1 MKKIIISLIIG
12 ITVSACSDF
21 TDLAPI
27 SNRNESAFYNS
38 ADDFTFAINAS
49 YTMLQQEG
57 VYGRA
62 YWTMFEMRA
71 DNTDQGPDQTG
82 LARVFT
88 DINQFTED
96 ALNEQVDAAWIGSYK
111 VIANCNVV
119 LDRIGAIDMDA
130 TQKDQII
137 GEALFLRSLMYYHL
151 AVAFG
156 NIPLQLTAFVPG
168 DQLVQVD
175 ANAVYTQLVGD
186 LATAETNL
194 SATNA
199 EVGRATKGAAA
210 TLLAKVMLTQGNKA
224 GAADVLRRIIAD
236 YNYSIIGSY
245 SDLWGAANENNGESI
260 FEVQFI
266 SGGIGQGSA
275 FTNDFSPSADLQ
287 NGEGFGRNR
296 PTLAMQNSYEAGDLR
311 FASSMGD
318 SYVDGGG
325 TTVTAN
331 YVRKF
336 ESDPPNPND
345 ADINFVVFRY
355 SDVLL
360 MLAEALG
367 ETPESYG
374 LINQLRTRANLLDI
388 DAATPGTFD
397 EKLLDERQVE
407 LAFENH
413 RWADIKR
420 FGVAAQKV
428 NEAESFIPVA
438 SVRLLFLIPQREMD
452 INASTFTQNPI

>member
-27 SNRNESAFYNS
+27 SNRNESAFYNN
-38 ADDFTFAINAS
+38 ADDFIFGINAS
-49 YTMLQQEG
+49 YAMLQEEG

-82 LARVFT
+82 LARVYT
-88 DINQFTED
+88 QINEFTED
-96 ALNEQVDAAWIGSYK
+96 ALNEQIDAAWTGSYK
-111 VIANCNVV
+111 VIANSNVI
-119 LDRIGAIDMDA
+119 LDRIGSIEMDA
-130 TQKDQII
+130 TLKSQII

-168 DQLVQVD
+168 NELTQVD

-186 LATAETNL
+186 LTTAETNL

-210 TLLAKVMLTQGNKA
+210 TLLAKVLLTQGDKI
-224 GAADVLRRIIAD
+224 GAVTVLNRIIST
-236 YNYSIIGSY
+236 YGYSLMDPY

-266 SGGIGQGSA
+266 SGGIGQGST

-296 PTLAMQNSYEAGDLR
+296 PTLAMENSYEVNDLR
-311 FASSMGD
+311 FASSMGV
-318 SYVDGGG
+318 SYVDNGGN
-325 TTVTAN
+325 TVIAN

-336 ESDPPNPND
+336 ESNPPNPND

-367 ETPESYG
+367 DSPEGYVE
-374 LINQLRTRANLLDI
+374 INKVRTRAGLLDI

-397 EKLLDERQVE
+397 EKLLHERQVE

-413 RWADIKR
+413 RWADLLR

-428 NEAESFIPVA
+428 NEAESFIPVSA
-438 SVRLLFLIPQREMD
+438 VRLLFLIPQRELD
-452 INASTFTQNPI
+452 INSNFSQNSN

>member
-1 MKKIIISLIIG
+1 MKKIIISLIFG

-27 SNRNESAFYNS
+27 SNRNESAFYNT

-49 YTMLQQEG
+49 YAMLQQEG

-96 ALNEQVDAAWIGSYK
+96 ALNEQIDAAWTGSYR
-111 VIANCNVV
+111 VIANCNVI
-119 LDRIGAIDMDA
+119 LDRIGSIDMDA
-130 TQKDQII
+130 TEKGQII

-168 DQLVQVD
+168 NVLDQVGAAD
-175 ANAVYTQLVGD
+175 VYTQLVGD
-186 LATAETNL
+186 LTTAETNL
-194 SATNA
+194 SATNS

-210 TLLAKVMLTQGNKA
+210 TLLAKVMLTQGDKT
-224 GAADVLRRIIAD
+224 GAVTVLRRIMST
-236 YNYSIIGSY
+236 YGYSLMDPY
-245 SDLWGAANENNGESI
+245 SDIWGAANENNAESI

-318 SYVDGGG
+318 SYVDNTG
-325 TTVTAN
+325 TTVIAN

-367 ETPESYG
+367 ETTESYD
-374 LINQLRTRANLLDI
+374 LINQLRTRANVAAI
-388 DAATPGTFD
+388 DAATPGSYD
-397 EKLLDERQVE
+397 EKLLNERQVE

-413 RWADIKR
+413 RWADLLR

-428 NEAESFIPVA
+428 NEAEPFIPVSA
-438 SVRLLFLIPQREMD
+438 VRTLFLIPQRELD
-452 INASTFTQNPI
+452 INSNFTQNSN

>member
-27 SNRNESAFYNS
+27 SNRNESAFYNN
-38 ADDFTFAINAS
+38 ADDFIFGLNAS
-49 YTMLQQEG
+49 YAMLQLEG

-82 LARVFT
+82 LARVYT
-88 DINQFTED
+88 QINEFTED
-96 ALNEQVDAAWIGSYK
+96 ALNEQIDAAWTGSYK
-111 VIANCNVV
+111 VIANSNVI
-119 LDRIGAIDMDA
+119 LDRIGSIDMDA
-130 TQKDQII
+130 TLKSQII

-168 DQLVQVD
+168 DVLVQTNAD
-175 ANAVYTQLVGD
+175 AVYTQLVGD
-186 LATAETNL
+186 LTTAETNL

-199 EVGRATKGAAA
+199 QVGRATKGAAA
-210 TLLAKVMLTQGNKA
+210 TLLAKVMLTQGNKS
-224 GAADVLRRIIAD
+224 GAETVLNRIIST
-236 YNYSIIGSY
+236 YGYSLMDPY

-266 SGGIGQGSA
+266 SGGIGQGST

-296 PTLAMQNSYEAGDLR
+296 PTLAMQNSYEVNDLR
-311 FASSMGD
+311 FAASMD
-318 SYVDGGG
+318 SSYVNGAGL
-325 TTVTAN
+325 TILAR

-336 ESDPPNPND
+336 ESNPPNPND

-367 ETPESYG
+367 ETAAGYIE
-374 LINQLRTRANLLDI
+374 INKVRTRAGLPDI

-397 EKLLDERQVE
+397 EKLLHERQVE

-413 RWADIKR
+413 RWADLLR

-428 NEAESFIPVA
+428 NEAEPFISVSA
-438 SVRLLFLIPQREMD
+438 VRLLFLIPQREMD
-452 INASTFTQNPI
+452 INATTFTQNPI

>member
-21 TDLAPI
+21 TELAPI
-27 SNRNESAFYNS
+27 SNRNESAFYNT
-38 ADDFTFAINAS
+38 ADDFIFGINAS
-49 YTMLQQEG
+49 YAMLQQDG

-96 ALNEQVDAAWIGSYK
+96 ALNEQIDAAWTGSYR
-111 VIANCNVV
+111 VIANCNVI
-119 LDRIGAIDMDA
+119 LDRIESIEIDA
-130 TQKDQII
+130 TLKSQII

-168 DQLVQVD
+168 DVLVQTNAD
-175 ANAVYTQLVGD
+175 AVYTQLVGD
-186 LATAETNL
+186 LTTAETNL
-194 SATNA
+194 SAANA

-210 TLLAKVMLTQGNKA
+210 TLLAKVLLTQGDKG
-224 GAADVLRRIIAD
+224 GAAIVLERIIST
-236 YNYSIIGSY
+236 YGYSLMDPY
-245 SDLWGAANENNGESI
+245 SDLWGVANENNGESI

-287 NGEGFGRNR
+287 TGEGFGRNR
-296 PTLAMQNSYEAGDLR
+296 PTVTMQNSYEVNDLR

-318 SYVDGGG
+318 TYVDGGG
-325 TTVTAN
+325 VTVTAN

-336 ESDPPNPND
+336 ESNPPNGND
-345 ADINFVVFRY
+345 SDINFVVFRY
-355 SDVLL
+355 SDVFL
-360 MLAEALG
+360 MYAEALG
-367 ETPESYG
+367 DSPAGYVE
-374 LINQLRTRANLLDI
+374 INKVRTRAGLPDI
-388 DAATPGTFD
+388 DGATPGTFD
-397 EKLLDERQVE
+397 EKLLHERQVE

-413 RWADIKR
+413 RWADLLR

-428 NEAESFIPVA
+428 NEAEPFIPVSA
-438 SVRLLFLIPQREMD
+438 VRTLFLIPQRELD
-452 INASTFTQNPI
+452 INSNFTQNSN

>member
-27 SNRNESAFYNS
+27 SNRNESAFYTN
-38 ADDFTFAINAS
+38 ADDFIFGINAS
-49 YTMLQQEG
+49 YAMLQQEG

-62 YWTMFEMRA
+62 YWTVFEMRA
-71 DNTDQGPDQTG
+71 DNTDQGPDATG
-82 LARVFT
+82 LSKVYT
-88 DINQFTED
+88 EINEFQED
-96 ALNEQVDAAWIGSYK
+96 ALNEQIDAAWTGSYK
-111 VIANCNVV
+111 VIANSNVI
-119 LDRIGAIDMDA
+119 LDRIGSIEMDA
-130 TQKDQII
+130 TLKSQII

-168 DQLVQVD
+168 DVLTQTNAD
-175 ANAVYTQLVGD
+175 AVYTQLVAD
-186 LATAETNL
+186 LTTAETNL

-199 EVGRATKGAAA
+199 EAGRATKGAAA
-210 TLLAKVMLTQGNKA
+210 TLLAKVLLTQGNKS
-224 GAADVLRRIIAD
+224 GAETVLDRIIST
-236 YNYSIIGSY
+236 YGYSLMDPY

-266 SGGIGQGSA
+266 SGGIGQGST

-296 PTLAMQNSYEAGDLR
+296 PTLAMQNSYEVIDLR
-311 FASSMGD
+311 FASSMGV
-318 SYVDGGG
+318 SYVDNGGN
-325 TTVTAN
+325 TVIAN

-336 ESDPPNPND
+336 ESNPPNPND

-367 ETPESYG
+367 DGPAGYVEINKVRFRAG
-374 LINQLRTRANLLDI
+374 LPDI
-388 DAATPGTFD
+388 DDLTPGTFD
-397 EKLLDERQVE
+397 EKLLHERQVE

-413 RWADIKR
+413 RWADLLR

-428 NEAESFIPVA
+428 NEAEPFIPVSA
-438 SVRLLFLIPQREMD
+438 VRLLFLIPQRELD
-452 INASTFTQNPI
+452 INSGFTQNTN